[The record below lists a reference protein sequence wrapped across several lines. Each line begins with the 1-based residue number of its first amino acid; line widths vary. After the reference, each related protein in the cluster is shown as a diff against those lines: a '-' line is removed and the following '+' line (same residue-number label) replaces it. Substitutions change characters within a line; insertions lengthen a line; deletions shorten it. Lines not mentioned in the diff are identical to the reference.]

1 MSCAPICLSYFRR
14 LPSFPMLSVARVT
27 VVLLSVATAIAVRT
41 SVGPKRPDP
50 VHKKPDGLTSR
61 PVLPAHTTTVLSG
74 DAVDRHGVRQ
84 YSLPIYRTRQGH
96 GCPWVAR
103 RLHHR

>member
-27 VVLLSVATAIAVRT
+27 VVLLSVVRPIPVST
-41 SVGPKRPDP
+41 SVGPKRPHP
-50 VHKKPDGLTSR
+50 VHKKPHGLTSR

-74 DAVDRHGVRQ
+74 GGVDRQGVRQ
-84 YSLPIYRTRQGH
+84 YSLPISRTRQRH
-96 GCPWVAR
+96 RCPWVAR